1 MPFSSLNVRRVGKAY
16 TGVCSMFDYGTY
28 LCSLTSI
35 AESTYFLTFF
45 VICFILHKSNGFIML
60 QNNDQKIDVR
70 VQPTLDDNSV
80 LEDLM
85 QSHDVLLSA
94 FRSRL
99 TKLQV
104 PLKKILT

>member
-1 MPFSSLNVRRVGKAY
+1 
-16 TGVCSMFDYGTY
+16 
-28 LCSLTSI
+28 
-35 AESTYFLTFF
+35 
-45 VICFILHKSNGFIML
+45 ML

-70 VQPTLDDNSV
+70 VQPTLDDNDV

-104 PLKKILT
+104 LLKKIFTV